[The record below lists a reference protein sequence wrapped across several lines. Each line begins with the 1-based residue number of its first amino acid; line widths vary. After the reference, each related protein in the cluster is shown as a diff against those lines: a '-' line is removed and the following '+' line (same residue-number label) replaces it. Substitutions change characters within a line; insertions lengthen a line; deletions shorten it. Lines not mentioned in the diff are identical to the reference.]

1 MCSLSWNVS
10 CSTGESAICLGGLG
24 ESCYERFHW
33 SVSRRRRDGLLF
45 PPVSERHPQ
54 SQRDRTENGLLKQ
67 RRNSFICSLS
77 SRACVR
83 TARRRGGG
91 VRASGSVTTNNCP
104 VLRSIHVPRRNLEST
119 CCRLRRYSSQHQRR
133 WRLASRITVSFPLSS
148 SDSVDVHA
156 RHPAWHATTE
166 RPISTSHS
174 WHHSSISKEV
184 PRTER
189 PCHASS
195 CSHGRAEVAYTRLSA
210 FYYISVAVVDV
221 Y

>member
-91 VRASGSVTTNNCP
+91 VRASGSAQPTTVQFFGPSMFP
-104 VLRSIHVPRRNLEST
+104 VATWNQHAAGPDGTARSTSAGEGWHHGLQSLFL
-119 CCRLRRYSSQHQRR
+119 CRHPTVWTFMRGIQHDMQRR
-133 WRLASRITVSFPLSS
+133 KGLFLQATAGIT
-148 SDSVDVHA
+148 
-156 RHPAWHATTE
+156 HPSAKKCRALND
-166 RPISTSHS
+166 R
-174 WHHSSISKEV
+174 V
-184 PRTER
+184 N
-189 PCHASS
+189 ASS
-195 CSHGRAEVAYTRLSA
+195 CSLWTHWSSLLVYLRSIAHLSQ
-210 FYYISVAVVDV
+210 S
-221 Y
+221 